1 MTNTVTGMV
10 YTQDGITA
18 TGAIRANSMI
28 AGGTGAVLPTGI
40 GNYTIMYYSATYDVA
55 RVM

>member
-18 TGAIRANSMI
+18 TGAIRANSFI
-28 AGGTGAVLPTGI
+28 AGGTYSLPTGI
-40 GNYTIMYYSATYDVA
+40 GSYFAAYYSNTYNIA